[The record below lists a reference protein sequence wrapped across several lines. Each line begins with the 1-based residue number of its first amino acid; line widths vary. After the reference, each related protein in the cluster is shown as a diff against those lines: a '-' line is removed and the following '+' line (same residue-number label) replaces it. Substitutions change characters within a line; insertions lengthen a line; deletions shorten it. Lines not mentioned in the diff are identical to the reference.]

1 MKTLTTFL
9 SCLLTAST
17 CLAQP
22 TPTSAEQI
30 ATQYCQTMIAYRV
43 GSLMNIRTEKTEKL
57 TGMEKWLVTGT
68 IRQTPELTFACLVK
82 GDEQPVLEKL
92 ELFELKKQ

>member
-9 SCLLTAST
+9 SYLLTAST

-22 TPTSAEQI
+22 TPTSAEQT

-82 GDEQPVLEKL
+82 GAEQPVLEKL